1 MSTTGI
7 AIMKYTRYSVTFR
20 YNGVVYHKLLPC
32 IYHDLLETNPSFIKW
47 VLSTASIPARKQAAV
62 EIRESG
68 TLSPDTRD
76 VMKKAYEEWL
86 YSNGK
91 DEQTHCDFLSY
102 ICNDIQQ
109 SVLDVLNELP
119 SYEKESK
126 DMLKYNEVTEQKEVK
141 TQKLDVYKSMKS
153 MLYEVYHRMSSNE
166 KEIFIKNILHDV
178 INYGQLISLFDSI
191 YRNMVEKE
199 IYGCV
204 LTEELRDSFIAIKE
218 ELEAKQKLI

>member
-7 AIMKYTRYSVTFR
+7 CIMQYTWYSITFR
-20 YNGVVYHKLLPC
+20 YKGVVYYKLLPC
-32 IYHDLLETNPSFIKW
+32 MYHDLLETNHSFIKW
-47 VLSTASIPARKQAAV
+47 VLSTASVPARKQAAV

-126 DMLKYNEVTEQKEVK
+126 NMLKYNEVTEQKEVK

-153 MLYEVYHRMSSNE
+153 VIYETYDNMNERDAELFVKTLLYDMLTYADLRSLFGKLYRDTFDKELYDYTVVPETVRIAL
-166 KEIFIKNILHDV
+166 KEIMKELDDS
-178 INYGQLISLFDSI
+178 LI
-191 YRNMVEKE
+191 
-199 IYGCV
+199 
-204 LTEELRDSFIAIKE
+204 
-218 ELEAKQKLI
+218 